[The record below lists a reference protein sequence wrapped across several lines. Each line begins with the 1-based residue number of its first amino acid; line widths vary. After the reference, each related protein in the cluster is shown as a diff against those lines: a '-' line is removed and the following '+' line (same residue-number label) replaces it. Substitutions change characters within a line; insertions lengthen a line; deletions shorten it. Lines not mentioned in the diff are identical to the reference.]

1 MHLLNENLKERT
13 IFRKIKQFLWNGAW
27 HLNVVQKKDNTE
39 PTDLIGNACFLFFYK
54 FRSRRVFSRK
64 SYILMLLGIV
74 VVQWI
79 YFIKYLYL

>member
-39 PTDLIGNACFLFFYK
+39 PTDLIGNACFLFF
-54 FRSRRVFSRK
+54 
-64 SYILMLLGIV
+64 L
-74 VVQWI
+74 
-79 YFIKYLYL
+79 